1 MAFGYESMVS
11 KKVKTEN
18 TGVLLEQLDQLVP
31 EGKASLEWNNEWES
45 PVFASNDLRT
55 NRHKAIKA
63 VAPAD
68 KASTLDLDDDFTR
81 IMNRNMFTDEWKN

>member
-31 EGKASLEWNNEWES
+31 EGKGSRAPLEWNNEWGKRMSFYVRTEYIYIL
-45 PVFASNDLRT
+45 NDL
-55 NRHKAIKA
+55 
-63 VAPAD
+63 
-68 KASTLDLDDDFTR
+68 
-81 IMNRNMFTDEWKN
+81 